1 MLSLRNLNFYL
12 PDDIKNMPDYECR
25 VDGILPKT
33 GTAMIFGVSRVGKS
47 FLALDL
53 AVKIAECEDWFG
65 YGLKNSGVIYKA
77 AEGPSG
83 IKNRI
88 ETIEDYSG

>member
-1 MLSLRNLNFYL
+1 MIRLRNLNFYL
-12 PDDIKNMPDYECR
+12 PDDIKNMPHYEWR
-25 VDGILPKT
+25 VEGILPKT
-33 GTAMIFGVSRVGKS
+33 GTAMMFGDSRVGKS

-53 AVKIAECEDWFG
+53 AVKIAEGEDWFG
-65 YGLKNSGVIYKA
+65 YGVKKSGVIYIA